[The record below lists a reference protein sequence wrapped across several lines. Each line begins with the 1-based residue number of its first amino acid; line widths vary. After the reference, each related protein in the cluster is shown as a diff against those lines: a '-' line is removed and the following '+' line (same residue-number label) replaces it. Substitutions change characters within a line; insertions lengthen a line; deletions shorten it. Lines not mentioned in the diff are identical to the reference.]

1 MNMWQRP
8 YNTEALTGAYGKG
21 KKGVFKMDNLKY
33 WIWLS
38 SLKIIP
44 SKKNMLLEY
53 FKDPCILWDADEA
66 DLRKTGFINE
76 IVIKQLKNIA
86 LKRESEKLADEVY
99 GKGINV
105 VTIKER
111 EYPDN
116 LRNIYDPPVVLYVK
130 GSLNGCK
137 NRIAIVGSRHPSSYG
152 LKVAEKLAYELSG
165 LGLTVVS
172 GLASGIDGA
181 AHSGALRNSGKTIAV
196 LGCGVDIVYPR
207 ENRRLYE
214 KISESGGVVS
224 EYIPGEQPLQYHFPA
239 RNRIISGLSYGTIV
253 VEAGE
258 KSGSLITVNYALNQG
273 REVFAVPGNINNI
286 NSMGTN
292 RLIREGAKIVTC
304 VYDIIEELE
313 IFIKINDLKPNKSIK
328 DSFNT
333 KLVDLSKDEKTILEQ
348 LLKEP
353 LYIDVLVEKTGFDI
367 KELNSL
373 LIMMELKG
381 IIEQTPEKLY
391 MVK

>member
-1 MNMWQRP
+1 MWQRP
-8 YNTEALTGAYGKG
+8 YNTGALTGACGKD
-21 KKGVFKMDNLKY
+21 KKGVLKMDNLKY

-53 FKDPCILWDADEA
+53 FKDPYALWDADEA
-66 DLRKTGFINE
+66 DLKKMGFMNE
-76 IVIKQLKNIA
+76 IMLKQLTNIV
-86 LKRESEKLADEVY
+86 LKRKSEEVADEVY
-99 GKGINV
+99 RKGINV
-105 VTIKER
+105 LTIKDR

-130 GSLNGCK
+130 GSLSGCK
-137 NRIAIVGSRHPSSYG
+137 NRIAIVGSRRPSSYG

-165 LGLTVVS
+165 FGLTVVS

-181 AHSGALRNSGKTIAV
+181 AHSGALRNNGKTIAV
-196 LGCGVDIVYPR
+196 LGCGIDIVYPR

-214 KISESGGVVS
+214 KITETGAVIS
-224 EYIPGEQPLQYHFPA
+224 EYIPGVQPLQYHFPA
-239 RNRIISGLSYGTIV
+239 RNRIISGLSYGTVV

-292 RLIREGAKIVTC
+292 RLIGEGAKIVTS
-304 VYDIIEELE
+304 VYDIIEELK
-313 IFIKINDLKPNKSIK
+313 IFIEIDDLNLKKSIK

-333 KLVDLSKDEKTILEQ
+333 KLIDMSRDEKIILEQ

-353 LYIDVLVEKTGFDI
+353 LYIDMLMEKTGFDI

-373 LIMMELKG
+373 LVIMEMKG
-381 IIEQTPEKLY
+381 IIEQTPERLY
-391 MVK
+391 NVK